1 MRSADE
7 WFDDYGQ
14 SHQNA
19 TNKLI
24 HWICVPLI
32 FWSVM
37 ALIWSIPSPMAG
49 LNWAVLAALLAQ
61 FYYVMLSPKLSVGIG
76 LYMVLSL
83 LICQAVD
90 DTGSY
95 ALWQVALAVFVLAW
109 IGQFIGHKI
118 EGEKPS
124 FFKDLQFLL
133 IGPAWLMGFIYK
145 RLSLSY

>member
-7 WFDDYGQ
+7 WFDDYGH
-14 SHQNA
+14 SHTNP

-32 FWSVM
+32 FWSVV

-49 LNWAVLAALLAQ
+49 LNWAIVAALGAQ
-61 FYYVMLSPKLSVGIG
+61 FYYIMLSPKLSIGIG
-76 LYMVLSL
+76 LFMVLCL
-83 LICQAVD
+83 LICAAVD
-90 DTGSY
+90 NT
-95 ALWQVALAVFVLAW
+95 ATWPLWQVALVVFVVAW
-109 IGQFIGHKI
+109 IGQFVGHKI

-124 FFKDLQFLL
+124 FFKDVQFLL
-133 IGPAWLMGFIYK
+133 IGPAWLMGFIYR

>member
-76 LYMVLSL
+76 LFMVLSL

>member
-76 LYMVLSL
+76 LFMVLSL

-124 FFKDLQFLL
+124 FFIDLQFLL

>member
-76 LYMVLSL
+76 LFMVLSL

-95 ALWQVALAVFVLAW
+95 ALW
-109 IGQFIGHKI
+109 
-118 EGEKPS
+118 
-124 FFKDLQFLL
+124 
-133 IGPAWLMGFIYK
+133 
-145 RLSLSY
+145 